1 MPAGRQG
8 MASGLLSREQVLDE
22 LEFLATVE
30 HALVVEYLSV
40 GCALGHDLAPEEGG
54 ATTNQGHA
62 AAGAA
67 SDLARGEMIHLR
79 GVNFGLVDAGRSA
92 QLGRAAS
99 ISSDSVAEVALGP
112 PSPAQLERLLE
123 REEAIASAVDERYAR
138 LGPAVT
144 SEPVFEGDLLD
155 KLRSVIVED
164 GPTHAAA
171 LATLRGS
178 LGDLAP
184 ANFLRA
190 TRRQATD
197 AFEQRLLDVSDRG
210 YGLILAALRERFT
223 QQEGA
228 ALTFRDFAVSAM
240 VGLLDDSN
248 RVLVQRGLL
257 PPFTLP

>member
-1 MPAGRQG
+1 MAVTGGR
-8 MASGLLSREQVLDE
+8 
-22 LEFLATVE
+22 
-30 HALVVEYLSV
+30 
-40 GCALGHDLAPEEGG
+40 GG
-54 ATTNQGHA
+54 
-62 AAGAA
+62 
-67 SDLARGEMIHLR
+67 R
-79 GVNFGLVDAGRSA
+79 DAGRKAGYGEWTAES
-92 QLGRAAS
+92 RA
-99 ISSDSVAEVALGP
+99 GP
-112 PSPAQLERLLE
+112 RRTGVPRDRRAC
-123 REEAIASAVDERYAR
+123 AR
-138 LGPAVT
+138 RRV
-144 SEPVFEGDLLD
+144 PVGG
-155 KLRSVIVED
+155 LRARPRP
-164 GPTHAAA
+164 GARG
-171 LATLRGS
+171 RGS
-178 LGDLAP
+178 NDQPGARCGRCCLRPRAGRDDPP